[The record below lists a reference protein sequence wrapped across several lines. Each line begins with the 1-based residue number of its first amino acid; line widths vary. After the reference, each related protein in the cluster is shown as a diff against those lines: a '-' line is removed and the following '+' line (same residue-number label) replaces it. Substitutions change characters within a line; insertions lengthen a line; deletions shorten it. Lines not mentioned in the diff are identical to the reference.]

1 MAIETSRY
9 KLPLLA
15 VGQAQ
20 KEYTH
25 NEALLLVDNLLNPS
39 ILSIL
44 DNPDTITDMT
54 DAHQTA
60 ANESSNKTMAWLIS
74 NQPNGL
80 WSQRANQIAI
90 MKDNGFRYIEPLD
103 GMRIFNAQSGCM
115 MVYREGAWYMAPTL
129 DAPSGGSV
137 IDSQAR
143 ESIAAILDNLQ
154 QFGLSRL

>member
-1 MAIETSRY
+1 MAIETPRY

-44 DNPDTITDMT
+44 DNPDTITDII
-54 DAHQTA
+54 DANQTEE
-60 ANESSNKTMAWLIS
+60 NEASNKTMAWLIS
-74 NQPNGL
+74 NQPDGL

-90 MKDNGFRYIEPLD
+90 MTDNGFRYIEPLD
-103 GMRIFNAQSGCM
+103 GMRIFNLQSNCI
-115 MVYREGAWYMAPTL
+115 MVFRDMAWYTAPIL
-129 DAPSGGSV
+129 AAPSGGSV
-137 IDSQAR
+137 IDSEAR
-143 ESIAAILDNLQ
+143 DSIAAILDNLQ

>member
-44 DNPDTITDMT
+44 DNPDTIADII
-54 DAHQTA
+54 DAHQIETDQTSGA
-60 ANESSNKTMAWLIS
+60 TKAWLIS
-74 NQPNGL
+74 PAPDGI

-90 MKDNGFRYIEPLD
+90 MTDNGFRYIEPLD
-103 GMRIFNAQSGCM
+103 GMRIFNAQSGCIM
-115 MVYREGAWYMAPTL
+115 IYRERAWYMASTL
-129 DAPSGGSV
+129 VAPSGGSV

-143 ESIAAILDNLQ
+143 ESIAAILNNLQ